1 MPNTM
6 NKQDL
11 IEAVAD
17 ALDIE
22 HSDIKI
28 VRTNIDG
35 AVLDISGIEFDD
47 EDEDEDL
54 DGEDDE

>member
-1 MPNTM
+1 M

-22 HSDIKI
+22 QSDIKI